1 MTPVSPGAPG
11 HGDPPGAPRGVRRPA
26 VQHQVLATVGQLVAR
41 EGSLEQVLAQVARL
55 LTESLSADGCLVYQV
70 EDTGELVV
78 SACHPQR
85 SPAPPQLRLPGGF
98 GIVGRVAADGI
109 AAVLIDD
116 EPRNPLHRALL
127 GLGSGQT
134 VSRLCVPARTSR
146 GGCAAVV
153 AVHSHTRRRFDSAE
167 CAFVEEVADL
177 IGLRVHLEGALA
189 AADTFEQEWEGL
201 VAATVT
207 AQETERRRVAG
218 ELHDGVTQALAGL
231 VFHLS
236 AAQTAAVQG
245 DLGYVTDQVGAA
257 RKLADLAFAEARRAI
272 AGLHSPVLD
281 DLGLAA
287 ALASLARAIPNLEI
301 EVDAE
306 ELDLPGH
313 VEMALFRIAQEALQ
327 NVVKHAAADRAVV
340 RLLGRGRG
348 VVLTV
353 TDDGHGF
360 EAPGELLSAP
370 RGRGLAS
377 QFGLSGMYER
387 VQLLGGRLAVTSRAG
402 EGTTVEVT
410 ITNGSG

>member
-1 MTPVSPGAPG
+1 MTTRAPG
-11 HGDPPGAPRGVRRPA
+11 SGDPSGPSRRVGATAAQFEALV
-26 VQHQVLATVGQLVAR
+26 TVGQLVAR
-41 EGSLEQVLAQVARL
+41 ERSLELVVRQVARL
-55 LTESLSADGCLVYQV
+55 LTESLAADGCLIYQV
-70 EDTGELVV
+70 EDAGELVV
-78 SACHPQR
+78 VACYPER
-85 SPAPPQLRLPGGF
+85 SPAGPRLRLPGGF
-98 GIVGRVAADGI
+98 GVVGRVAADGI
-109 AAVLIDD
+109 AAVLVDD
-116 EPRNPLHRALL
+116 QPRNPLHRALL
-127 GLGSGQT
+127 GLAGGET

-153 AVHSHTRRRFDSAE
+153 AVHSRTRRRFEPAE
-167 CAFVEEVADL
+167 CAFVAQVADL
-177 IGLRVHLEGALA
+177 VGLRVHLEGALA
-189 AADTFEQEWEGL
+189 ATDTFDQEWEGL

-236 AAQTAAVQG
+236 AAQTAAAQG
-245 DLGYVTDQVGAA
+245 DLGYVAEQVGAA
-257 RKLADLAFAEARRAI
+257 RTLADLAFAEARRAI

-301 EVDAE
+301 EVEAE
-306 ELDLPGH
+306 ALELAAH

-327 NVVKHAAADRAVV
+327 NVVKHAAAQRAVV
-340 RLLGRGRG
+340 RLVRRGRG
-348 VVLTV
+348 AVLTV

-360 EAPGELLSAP
+360 DAPGELLSAP
-370 RGRGLAS
+370 RGRLVAC

-402 EGTTVEVT
+402 EGTTVTVT
-410 ITNGSG
+410 LPNGSG